1 METAYEPTIG
11 LEVHAELAT
20 TTKLFCS
27 SRNDPDEREANRNIC
42 PVCLAHPG
50 TLPVLNGA
58 AVRHVLRV
66 GAAIG
71 GTLATFSEFDRKNY
85 FYPDLPKGYQISQYA
100 HPLVLGGML
109 AGVLVTRVHLE
120 EDTARS
126 QHSESGDASALDF
139 NRAGVPLMELVT
151 EPVIHSP
158 DVAARFA
165 RELQLLLR
173 SLGASGANMEK
184 GEMRLEANISVRRK
198 LKVESGE
205 WGENDAP
212 LGTKVEVKNLNSVRA
227 LRRAIDYE
235 IERQA
240 VVLERGEKV
249 RQETRGWDEAGSK
262 TFSQRLKED
271 SHDYRYF
278 PDPDVPKL
286 RLDELPE
293 FSPESIRASLP
304 ELPEACRAR
313 YRALGLSEEDAA
325 YYVGDRKAG
334 EFFDAL
340 GTLAGGDSALLVRA
354 SNYIVSDVA
363 GIREEVGDSVFDR
376 LTPESFLELMRMA
389 GRNELSSRGAKEVL
403 KIMTREGG
411 EPRRIGESAGLMQE
425 SGTDALAAL
434 ARSLLAE
441 HPDTARDVKSGKA
454 AALQF
459 LVGQGM
465 KKSRGAANPEL
476 LRAALEQAIAV
487 K

>member
-1 METAYEPTIG
+1 MQTSYEPTIG
-11 LEVHAELAT
+11 LEIHAELKT
-20 TTKLFCS
+20 MTKLFCS
-27 SRNDPDEREANRNIC
+27 SRNDPDEREPNRNIC

-50 TLPVLNGA
+50 TLPVLNSA

-71 GTLATFSEFDRKNY
+71 GTLATFAEFDRKNY
-85 FYPDLPKGYQISQYA
+85 FYPDLPKGYQISQYE

-109 AGVLVTRVHLE
+109 AGVAVTRVHLE

-126 QHSESGDASALDF
+126 QHTEAGDSSLLDF
-139 NRAGVPLMELVT
+139 NRAGVPLMELVS
-151 EPVIHSP
+151 EPVIQSA
-158 DVAARFA
+158 DEAARFA

-173 SLGASGANMEK
+173 YLGTSDANMEK
-184 GEMRLEANISVRRK
+184 GEMRLEANISINPKSEIRNQK
-198 LKVESGE
+198 
-205 WGENDAP
+205 

-227 LRRAIDYE
+227 LRRAIEYE

-240 VVLERGEKV
+240 AVLDRGEKV
-249 RQETRGWDEAGSK
+249 VQETRGWDEQAGK

-304 ELPEACRAR
+304 ELPEVCRAR
-313 YRALGLSEEDAA
+313 YRALGLSEEDAE
-325 YYVGDRKAG
+325 YFVGDRKAG
-334 EFFDAL
+334 VFFDAL
-340 GTLAGGDSALLVRA
+340 VTLAREDRALVVRT

-363 GIREEVGDSVFDR
+363 GIREEAGDSVFDR
-376 LTPESFLELMRMA
+376 LTSESFLELMRMTA
-389 GRNELSSRGAKEVL
+389 GGELSSRGAKEVL
-403 KIMTREGG
+403 KIMAREGG
-411 EPRRIGESAGLMQE
+411 EPRRIAENAGLMQE
-425 SGTDALAAL
+425 SGFDALAAL

-441 HPDTARDVKSGKA
+441 YPDTARDVKSGKA

-476 LRAALEQAIAV
+476 LRTALEQAILAE
-487 K
+487 

>member
-1 METAYEPTIG
+1 MQTSYEPTIG
-11 LEVHAELAT
+11 LEIHAELKT
-20 TTKLFCS
+20 MTKLFCS
-27 SRNDPDEREANRNIC
+27 SRNDPDEREPNRNIC

-50 TLPVLNGA
+50 TLPVLNSA

-71 GTLATFSEFDRKNY
+71 GTLATFAEFDRKNY
-85 FYPDLPKGYQISQYA
+85 FYPDLPKGYQISQYE

-109 AGVLVTRVHLE
+109 AGVAVTRVHLE

-126 QHSESGDASALDF
+126 QHTEAGDSSLLDF
-139 NRAGVPLMELVT
+139 NRAGVPLMELVS
-151 EPVIHSP
+151 EPVIQSA
-158 DVAARFA
+158 DEAARFA

-173 SLGASGANMEK
+173 YLGTSDANMEK
-184 GEMRLEANISVRRK
+184 GEMRLEANISINPKSEIRNQK
-198 LKVESGE
+198 
-205 WGENDAP
+205 

-227 LRRAIDYE
+227 LRRAIEYE

-240 VVLERGEKV
+240 AVLDRGEKV
-249 RQETRGWDEAGSK
+249 VQETRGWDEQAGK

-313 YRALGLSEEDAA
+313 YRALGLSEEDAE
-325 YYVGDRKAG
+325 YFVGDRKAG
-334 EFFDAL
+334 VFFDAL
-340 GTLAGGDSALLVRA
+340 VTLAREDRALVVRT

-363 GIREEVGDSVFDR
+363 GIREEAGDSVFDR
-376 LTPESFLELMRMA
+376 LTSESFLELMRMTA
-389 GRNELSSRGAKEVL
+389 GGELSSRGAKEVL
-403 KIMTREGG
+403 KIMAREGG
-411 EPRRIGESAGLMQE
+411 EPRRIAENAGLMQE
-425 SGTDALAAL
+425 SGFDALAAL

-441 HPDTARDVKSGKA
+441 YPDTARDVKSGKA

-476 LRAALEQAIAV
+476 LRTALEQAILAE
-487 K
+487 